1 MENVK
6 TMNFPHNIVWYNVK
20 TFDSLYA
27 WIKLEVRLKASPDHE
42 TYLPT
47 KFTLV
52 VV

>member
-1 MENVK
+1 MCK
-6 TMNFPHNIVWYNVK
+6 TMNFPHNKVWNNAK

-27 WIKLEVRLKASPDHE
+27 RIKLRGILKASPDHE